1 MEDVTAWP
9 GSVRSRHP
17 ANPADHP
24 ARFPMPSLSRRRFL
38 QLSATST
45 LAASTLGPA
54 SFAAESAPPR
64 KSAPVAG
71 HPTRDLARFLV
82 STRSEQ
88 VPAKVRKEA
97 ARTLLNWV
105 GVAVGGAQHET
116 VTRALAALQPFAGPA
131 QAQVVGRKERTDLMS
146 ASLVNGIS
154 SHVLDFDDTHLKTII
169 HVSSAIVPPALALAE
184 YRSQISGAQF
194 LHALVLGGEA
204 ALRAGNAIYPDHY
217 DAGWHITG
225 TAGAIGAAATAGLLL
240 GLNEQQLVWA
250 LGIASSQSVGLRESF
265 GSMTKSFNPGRA
277 AQNGLMAAL
286 LAQQD
291 FTSSD
296 QMLEA
301 RRGWANT
308 VSTKQDF
315 KEITEGL
322 GQRWEMELNTY
333 KPFACGIVIHP
344 IIDGCIQLRGG
355 LNLADVSRIEL
366 RVHPLVLELTGKT
379 APRDGL
385 EGEFS
390 VFHAAAIALIEG
402 RAGPRQFSDAS
413 VQSPATV
420 ALRQKVTAV
429 VDPAVKESQAD
440 VTVVLRDGTK
450 RHVFVTEAIGSVENP
465 MTDQMLTDKVTDLM
479 EGVLPAARIKEVIQ
493 ACWDIEKMPEA
504 ARLGRLLQAT

>member
-1 MEDVTAWP
+1 
-9 GSVRSRHP
+9 
-17 ANPADHP
+17 
-24 ARFPMPSLSRRRFL
+24 MPSLSRRRFL
-38 QLSATST
+38 QLSAAGS
-45 LAASTLGPA
+45 LAAGALGPSA
-54 SFAAESAPPR
+54 LAAESAPAK
-64 KSAPVAG
+64 KSAPVVG
-71 HPTRDLARFLV
+71 HPTRELAAFLV
-82 STRSEQ
+82 TARPDQ

-116 VTRALAALQPFAGPA
+116 VTRALAALQPFAGAA
-131 QAQVVGRKERTDLMS
+131 QAQVVGRKERTDIMS

-169 HVSSAIVPPALALAE
+169 HISSVVVPPALALAE
-184 YRSQISGAQF
+184 YLPAVTGAQF
-194 LHALVLGGEA
+194 LHAITLGSEA

-250 LGIASSQSVGLRESF
+250 LGLAASQSVGLRESF
-265 GSMTKSFNPGRA
+265 GSMNKSFNPGRA
-277 AQNGLMAAL
+277 AQNGLLAAM
-286 LAQQD
+286 LAKQD

-296 QMLEA
+296 LMLEA

-322 GQRWEMELNTY
+322 GQRWEMGLNTY

-355 LNLADVSRIEL
+355 LNLAEVARVEL

-385 EGEFS
+385 EGKFS

-413 VQSPATV
+413 VQAPATV

-440 VTVVLRDGTK
+440 VTIVLRDGTK

-479 EGVLPAARIKEVIQ
+479 DGVLPAARIKEVIQ
-493 ACWDIEKMPEA
+493 TCWDIEKLPRA
-504 ARLGRLLQAT
+504 AQLARLLQVS